1 MPLSHFWAANLALH
15 GPIGCLYFLLALIPE
30 DRRMLPP
37 SRKQGDEAALRKGL
51 PYRLMRLTS
60 SFQHLTVCTHCL
72 AAAYLAAACLGR
84 RGMAGA
90 LREVL
95 GPAGCVVG
103 IGFWA
108 LAVANPWHMFP
119 RGDFPADDAAAESAV
134 NLLLR
139 PSLRMPQAA
148 VHALLQVV
156 GPRLRRAG
164 GLCSAA
170 PPRRQVQHT
179 AMPLIVPLEVA
190 LYSGELPPLLP
201 AGPSLLLVVGYGC
214 LYVWWSHRVCWW
226 ARGVPPYPVLDTV
239 WRDGSWLKLYGAL
252 IGLGLG
258 CWAGERFLLR

>member
-156 GPRLRRAG
+156 GPLERPLAQRSALQLCQRLLA
-164 GLCSAA
+164 
-170 PPRRQVQHT
+170 V
-179 AMPLIVPLEVA
+179 
-190 LYSGELPPLLP
+190 
-201 AGPSLLLVVGYGC
+201 LV
-214 LYVWWSHRVCWW
+214 
-226 ARGVPPYPVLDTV
+226 
-239 WRDGSWLKLYGAL
+239 
-252 IGLGLG
+252 I
-258 CWAGERFLLR
+258 

>member
-1 MPLSHFWAANLALH
+1 
-15 GPIGCLYFLLALIPE
+15 
-30 DRRMLPP
+30 MLPP

-156 GPRLRRAG
+156 GPASPQGRWALLSSTTPSPGAAHGDAAHCAARGRALLGRAASTAAGRSVPAPRGRVRLLVRVVEPPGLLVGEGRAPLPGPRHGLEGRLVAKAVRRADRARARLLG
-164 GLCSAA
+164 GRA
-170 PPRRQVQHT
+170 
-179 AMPLIVPLEVA
+179 
-190 LYSGELPPLLP
+190 LP
-201 AGPSLLLVVGYGC
+201 APV
-214 LYVWWSHRVCWW
+214 
-226 ARGVPPYPVLDTV
+226 RGAA
-239 WRDGSWLKLYGAL
+239 SS
-252 IGLGLG
+252 
-258 CWAGERFLLR
+258 